1 MSDEEVVF
9 YPQTEETP
17 ARLGSPEEK
26 QSLEPGFKSICTRIG
41 LVMIV
46 TFASRVV
53 AEIAGVPIMMSPFYF
68 ETSPAMRQL
77 INFALSA
84 VFLNFVPI
92 ISAVFILKHPFK
104 SARKRVYEKPKYLG
118 RALALFPACYGLAMA
133 VNILTMLVGSLLQ
146 GTAVGDSFNT
156 MQDAFIVPD
165 MASAWILFIQV
176 TIFAPI
182 FEELWFRG
190 LIMES
195 LRPYGNGFAI
205 FVSAILFGITH
216 GNFAQFFYATALGIV
231 LGYLAISTNS
241 IVTTTIMHAMVNGIA
256 GVMTL
261 LVTNPEVQEYV
272 LNAGKT
278 ENKHIPAPVMIY
290 NAWLTLVVILLL
302 VGVVM
307 AIFKFVKIKRYKVP
321 RVQTE
326 LSASRRWG
334 IFLSR
339 ATVIVTLALAVLTF
353 ISPFIYQKIAEMINA

>member
-9 YPQTEETP
+9 YPQTDEQ
-17 ARLGSPEEK
+17 PEEK

-41 LVMIV
+41 FVMIV
-46 TFASRVV
+46 TFVSRVV
-53 AEIAGVPIMMSPFYF
+53 AEIVGAMIMIRPFYY
-68 ETSPAMRQL
+68 EISPAMRQL
-77 INFALSA
+77 INFGLAA
-84 VFLNFVPI
+84 VFLNFIPMV
-92 ISAVFILKHPFK
+92 SAVFILKHPFK
-104 SARKRVYEKPKYLG
+104 SAGKKVYEKPKYLG

-133 VNILTMLVGSLLQ
+133 VNILTMLVGNLFQ
-146 GTAVGDSFNT
+146 GTAVGDSFDA
-156 MQDAFIVPD
+156 MQDAFAVPD

-182 FEELWFRG
+182 CEELWFRG

-205 FVSAILFGITH
+205 FISAILFGATH
-216 GNFAQFFYATALGIV
+216 GNFAQFFYATVLGII

-241 IVTTTIMHAMVNGIA
+241 IVTTTIMHAMVNSIA

-272 LNAGKT
+272 LNVGKT
-278 ENKHIPAPVMIY
+278 ENKHIPTPVMLY
-290 NAWLTLVVILLL
+290 NAWLTLVVILLI

-307 AIFKFVKIKRYKVP
+307 AIFKLVKIKRYTVP
-321 RVQTE
+321 KVQTE
-326 LSASRRWG
+326 LSAPRRWG

-339 ATVIVTLALAVLTF
+339 ATVIVTLVLTVLTF
-353 ISPFIYQKIAEMINA
+353 ISPYIYKLIGKLLYGE